1 MRRSDC
7 NKYIPATPFDP
18 VSRIDIWGAIA
29 ALYPTRFLEPNDP
42 MISRTL
48 DLMLQH
54 SQEDEYTYFNR
65 KKIWTYLTAD
75 WAMCYLLRDD
85 LATFNRLFDGY
96 VAHASPTNA
105 WIEEMFIE
113 SRLGTGDMPHGWAA
127 AQYVH
132 LHRNALVFEDK
143 DVLHL
148 CWGAREGW
156 LNNGISVKRAPTKF
170 GTVDFTF
177 RRDGKTLVLDYK
189 FVRGQ
194 HQENL
199 PAGPIA
205 YSSDDSAK

>member
-1 MRRSDC
+1 MDDEGIETFCANLSTSVKQAISKSHSINTFPLLLSIPSLALRS
-7 NKYIPATPFDP
+7 
-18 VSRIDIWGAIA
+18 GAIA

-148 CWGAREGW
+148 C
-156 LNNGISVKRAPTKF
+156 F
-170 GTVDFTF
+170 G
-177 RRDGKTLVLDYK
+177 G
-189 FVRGQ
+189 
-194 HQENL
+194 
-199 PAGPIA
+199 
-205 YSSDDSAK
+205 